1 MFSTMGS
8 SGTDSQVVDTEL
20 FGIYTHVIYPDNL
33 GGKAEKATALG
44 LVTELTESWGT
55 IPLVPHADIGEVE

>member
-1 MFSTMGS
+1 MSGS
-8 SGTDSQVVDTEL
+8 PVFVETDGGLELIGT
-20 FGIYTHVIYPDNL
+20 YPHVIYPDNL